1 MLHVVAF
8 RLMLRQVGH
17 VTETTPLRLL
27 FLFCRIVYSFNL
39 VHSLFVFFLL
49 KYVRLTHWPRA
60 LLII

>member
-27 FLFCRIVYSFNL
+27 FLENYESYYY
-39 VHSLFVFFLL
+39 L
-49 KYVRLTHWPRA
+49 K
-60 LLII
+60 